1 MDTLNLQISEQTN
14 IIGLSITC
22 PPTPQN
28 ITEHYRYTYIL
39 IALDTYTYLCYNDIV
54 IWGVVGD
61 INAPYSRQ
69 LSRVHIQERG
79 MIDDDTVVQDIDEEL
94 RLMFAIHKERF
105 DREDMLQV
113 RKRIRR
119 SFSHTNRERMIGLI
133 VEDKR

>member
-1 MDTLNLQISEQTN
+1 M
-14 IIGLSITC
+14 
-22 PPTPQN
+22 
-28 ITEHYRYTYIL
+28 
-39 IALDTYTYLCYNDIV
+39 
-54 IWGVVGD
+54 GD

-69 LSRVHIQERG
+69 LSRVHIQERD
-79 MIDDDTVVQDIDEEL
+79 MIDDDAVVQDIDEEL